1 MHDLEET
8 SAVQDTQDGKQA
20 DSMLLGWDRARNH
33 SIFREAFLRVNRS
46 EIEFRLSSEL
56 KQEKLLPF
64 REARCLSRLP
74 VSHPASGSS

>member
-33 SIFREAFLRVNRS
+33 SIFREAFLRVSRS
-46 EIEFRLSSEL
+46 ETEL

>member
-20 DSMLLGWDRARNH
+20 DSMLLVWDRARNH
-33 SIFREAFLRVNRS
+33 SIFREAFLRVSRS

>member
-20 DSMLLGWDRARNH
+20 DSMLLVWDRARNH
-33 SIFREAFLRVNRS
+33 SIFREAFLRVSRS

-64 REARCLSRLP
+64 GEARCLSRLP